1 MSKQG
6 EREYAVRA
14 SQADLH
20 VKPFNCPRVFR
31 EFATALELFQQR
43 IPSGSILDLG
53 CGPGWTSR
61 FLARA
66 GYDVVGVDIADR
78 MIEIARER
86 SATEN
91 VAVEFHVADMEEL
104 DLPRR
109 DFDGAL
115 FFDCLHHCP
124 NYQEVLRRTY
134 EHLRP
139 GGYVVLFETTWLH
152 RYSPHAKSEAQTYG
166 ITEQG
171 FSRRQLRRSLREAGF
186 SGVTQYHDPGPTYRG
201 IAGLLATSARV
212 WCGWLTAFPQTKN
225 IMVAQK

>member
-66 GYDVVGVDIADR
+66 GYDVVGVDIAER

-104 DLPRR
+104 DLSRR
-109 DFDGAL
+109 R
-115 FFDCLHHCP
+115 
-124 NYQEVLRRTY
+124 LRWRPLLRLPAPLPQLSGSAPP
-134 EHLRP
+134 HLRAP
-139 GGYVVLFETTWLH
+139 AAGWLRGPLRNDLAAPVLAARKVRGTDIRNH
-152 RYSPHAKSEAQTYG
+152 G
-166 ITEQG
+166 
-171 FSRRQLRRSLREAGF
+171 AGF
-186 SGVTQYHDPGPTYRG
+186 FAAAVAP
-201 IAGLLATSARV
+201 IAAAGGL
-212 WCGWLTAFPQTKN
+212 
-225 IMVAQK
+225 